1 LTKFLYFFLFILF
14 FIACSVDEQKSEQLK
29 SVPIEFP
36 FPLATEWT
44 GIPYKAK
51 SRQFKS
57 QQKISYVDQII
68 TSEINYCY
76 PLHCTTEDIKNKLSF
91 FQTQDEEEEYTEYHQ
106 PQKRNSYNH
115 YHTGSKPIG
124 VPKQKDAREKVK
136 FLNLS
141 NKNLTAVPY
150 DLMVYK
156 NLYDLKLSDNK
167 ISRLGLPLFYCQ
179 SLKKLDL
186 SSNLIVEL
194 PLEIVYLG
202 QLEEL
207 YLRDNKLEYLP
218 GNFNQLRNLK
228 ILDLSNHHS
237 RLSISYNDLQFVP
250 PTVCQLTQ
258 LERLFLEKLP
268 LEYIPVHLTQL
279 KNLKL
284 LSLSGCRKLN
294 MYNTVR
300 ILSQMEDL
308 QILDISFTGLYQFPE
323 DIKKFKN
330 LKVLIWQEENFR
342 NKYEIEKL
350 KSENPHLKIY
360 AGDETRPFLRGNSIQ
375 TILNGY

>member
-76 PLHCTTEDIKNKLSF
+76 PLHCATEDIKNKLSF
-91 FQTQDEEEEYTEYHQ
+91 FQTQDEEEEYAEYHQ

-179 SLKKLDL
+179 SPADYL
-186 SSNLIVEL
+186 SVITICNLYR
-194 PLEIVYLG
+194 PL
-202 QLEEL
+202 
-207 YLRDNKLEYLP
+207 
-218 GNFNQLRNLK
+218 
-228 ILDLSNHHS
+228 
-237 RLSISYNDLQFVP
+237 FV
-250 PTVCQLTQ
+250 
-258 LERLFLEKLP
+258 
-268 LEYIPVHLTQL
+268 
-279 KNLKL
+279 N
-284 LSLSGCRKLN
+284 
-294 MYNTVR
+294 
-300 ILSQMEDL
+300 
-308 QILDISFTGLYQFPE
+308 
-323 DIKKFKN
+323 
-330 LKVLIWQEENFR
+330 
-342 NKYEIEKL
+342 
-350 KSENPHLKIY
+350 
-360 AGDETRPFLRGNSIQ
+360 
-375 TILNGY
+375 